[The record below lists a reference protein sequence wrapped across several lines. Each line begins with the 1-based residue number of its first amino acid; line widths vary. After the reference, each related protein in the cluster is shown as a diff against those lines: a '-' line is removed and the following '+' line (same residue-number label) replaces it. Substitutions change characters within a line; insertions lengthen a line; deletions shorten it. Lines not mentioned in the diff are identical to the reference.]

1 MLDMVILDMDGV
13 IFEGKNFWLELHD
26 LMGTRKQAMQ
36 LWRGLQLKDYNL
48 LSRHTAR
55 IWAGQSAEIFWRL
68 IETRRLIPGIESL
81 LNYLYGNKIPCAIVS
96 SGPYQLAEI
105 AQKQFPINAIYA
117 NRLHIS
123 RDGYFTGGVD
133 VMVDDGKKDLAA
145 LEAMRKFGARSK
157 FTAMIGDTI
166 SDVLVARVA
175 RISICFNTHDEDLIQ
190 ECRYRVTA
198 TNLSD
203 AIPILQKYV
212 SH

>member
-55 IWAGQSAEIFWRL
+55 IWAGQSAEPFWKL

-81 LNYLYGNKIPCAIVS
+81 LNYLHGNKIPCAIVS

-105 AQKQFPINAIYA
+105 AQNQFPINAIYA

-123 RDGYFTGGVD
+123 RDGYFTGDVD
-133 VMVDDGKKDLAA
+133 VMVDDSKKDLAA
-145 LEAMRKFGARSK
+145 LEVMRNFGARSTY
-157 FTAMIGDTI
+157 TAMIGDTI

-175 RISICFNTHDEDLIQ
+175 RISICFNTHDEVLVQ
-190 ECRYRVTA
+190 ECRYRVT
-198 TNLSD
+198 TMNLSD
-203 AIPILQKYV
+203 VIPILQKYV